1 MEINIKPNISFQS
14 LKIINSDG
22 LKLFKGF
29 KCRDRNS
36 QLYNVNINKVA
47 ELRYEIS
54 AKPLNTHTPVSAADI
69 RFNED
74 SINLDLIS
82 TNISKQ
88 KQGLGTILN
97 LANII
102 EMLENK
108 NIKMIKGYSMS
119 TAIPF
124 HAKNGFSTNGIWD
137 GSLCSNIEKIAS
149 LKSPKWLAQKA
160 KLLLYRQQELSWEEK
175 TTLGNSI
182 MNDYLKLSIKNK
194 QDLTGEFSNGIDMFL
209 EQKTVIENKDYYNKL
224 FKKYN
229 IDYEI

>member
-182 MNDYLKLSIKNK
+182 MNDYLKLTIKNK

>member
-54 AKPLNTHTPVSAADI
+54 AKPLNTHTPVSAADR